1 MQASLQ
7 RDWTWSYWHHGE
19 LVIGKHKV
27 FGPIGKVYN
36 EEKPW
41 PVSTYTVDLYVAGIM
56 IASGSFE
63 ITDGQS
69 PTRDS
74 SSSPVGDSDEKAAD
88 AAHKEAVGL
97 TKTGKYREAIPHL
110 DKAIRLNPGL
120 IDAYLVRGQS
130 NAILSSGESKPE
142 YERRA
147 IADYT
152 TAIQKG
158 LKVGVR
164 NSGWYAARGVSYS

>member
-1 MQASLQ
+1 
-7 RDWTWSYWHHGE
+7 
-19 LVIGKHKV
+19 
-27 FGPIGKVYN
+27 
-36 EEKPW
+36 
-41 PVSTYTVDLYVAGIM
+41 M

-147 IADYT
+147 ITDYT